1 MKIKKINLEEETN
14 CKMERIERAI
24 SFFNKYV
31 NEYDLN
37 IEEIKRKQEHSY
49 RVMVLCE
56 QIAISLSLDNK
67 QIYLCTLIG
76 LLHDIARFEQYKKY
90 QTFVDSKSVDHGE
103 YAIKIINSN
112 HIIKEFV
119 DNEIEYQILKKAI
132 KNHNKFELEENLN
145 QEEIMYAKIVRD
157 ADKLDIMEETLN
169 VFFNKEEEKKKIEN
183 GNISKEVINQIFARK
198 TVLRKKDFS
207 EIDRLL
213 VYIAFVFD
221 FNFKY
226 TFYKIKERDYVNKT
240 LNKFRFSNKE
250 TKKYMQEIKKIVNDY
265 IEQRT

>member
-1 MKIKKINLEEETN
+1 M
-14 CKMERIERAI
+14 
-24 SFFNKYV
+24 
-31 NEYDLN
+31 
-37 IEEIKRKQEHSY
+37 
-49 RVMVLCE
+49 
-56 QIAISLSLDNK
+56 
-67 QIYLCTLIG
+67 
-76 LLHDIARFEQYKKY
+76 
-90 QTFVDSKSVDHGE
+90 
-103 YAIKIINSN
+103 
-112 HIIKEFV
+112 
-119 DNEIEYQILKKAI
+119 
-132 KNHNKFELEENLN
+132 N

-169 VFFNKEEEKKKIEN
+169 VFFNKEEEKKRIEN
-183 GNISKEVINQIFARK
+183 GNISEEVINQIFARK
-198 TVLRKKDFS
+198 TVLRKKDFT

-226 TFYKIKERDYVNKT
+226 TFYKIKERDYVNKI